1 MRCSAFILALTLVVS
16 ATVIGQAYGR
26 QAFSPDELIKL
37 DRDLDGTRVT
47 VEGEAIGE
55 DLRADEDHRWVN
67 LLGES
72 VAVGIYMRNADAAL
86 IDSFGSYK
94 HSGDIVRVTGIVNIA
109 CDQHGGDFDVHA
121 EVVQVVSEGQPIFRP
136 PQMWKLVL
144 ASVFFAA
151 FVLLTVM
158 YSRRWSGGM

>member
-1 MRCSAFILALTLVVS
+1 MRRSAVILALTLVVT
-16 ATVIGQAYGR
+16 ATVIGQAHGR

-72 VAVGIYMRNADAAL
+72 VAVGVYMRDVDAAL
-86 IDSFGSYK
+86 IDNFGSYK
-94 HSGDIVRVTGIVNIA
+94 HGGDIVRVTGIVNIA

-121 EVVQVVSEGQPIFRP
+121 EIVQVVSEGQPIARQ

-144 ASVFFAA
+144 ASVFFAIFA
-151 FVLLTVM
+151 VLAVV
-158 YSRRWSGGM
+158 YSRRWSGGI

>member
-1 MRCSAFILALTLVVS
+1 MRRPAAILALAIVLS
-16 ATVIGQAYGR
+16 AALIGQAHGR
-26 QAFSPDELIKL
+26 QAFTPDELIKI

-47 VEGEAIGE
+47 LEGEAIGE
-55 DLRADEDHRWVN
+55 DLRADAKHRWVN

-72 VAVGIYMRNADAAL
+72 VAVGVYMRNADAAL
-86 IDSFGSYK
+86 IDDFGSYK

-121 EVVQVVSEGQPIFRP
+121 EIVQVISEGQPISRP

-144 ASVFFAA
+144 AAVLFAA
-151 FVLLTVM
+151 FAVM
-158 YSRRWSGGM
+158 AVVYSRRRPGGV